1 MQKKII
7 QDVVPNTSRSIRNI
21 PVTRTHDTGRVRPH
35 VHAETHHH
43 THHHEEKEEEI
54 VEEEVPTLK
63 TIREVREEF
72 HSYEKKPRNYT
83 KFIIGGVAAI
93 ALFAGLLVAN
103 AFHKAVVEVT
113 PLTADQKIDFNINLK
128 KSALSNDLA
137 FDLISV
143 QKEGSSVVKSSGKQ
157 QVDKKATGTIVI
169 YNNFSTTAQ
178 RLIKNT
184 RFETPAGLIFR
195 INESVTVPGKK
206 GTVPGSVEVA
216 VFADDVG
223 EKYNVGLTDFTI
235 PGFKTSPKQYAGFF
249 ARSKTPLA
257 GGFSGIMKIV
267 SDTDKANAEEAIRKQ
282 LLVDILADAQ
292 TKVPEGFILYPELYT
307 INYTSLNQENLENDQ
322 VRIKQNGT
330 FTGVIIKKDD
340 LARYLANITLK
351 DYKGESIMIKNI
363 NELSALPANN
373 NFKLTTDSIT
383 IKLSGDA
390 HFVWA
395 VDAVALKQALLGKK
409 RADFFLVQKS
419 FPTLKKGAVSMY
431 PFWKSSFP
439 TNPEKIKIES
449 TE

>member
-21 PVTRTHDTGRVRPH
+21 PVTRTHSTSRTRPH
-35 VHAETHHH
+35 VHAETHV
-43 THHHEEKEEEI
+43 HEEKDEEI

-63 TIREVREEF
+63 TIREVRDEF
-72 HSYEKKPRNYT
+72 HSYETKPRSYT
-83 KFIIGGVAAI
+83 KLIIGGVVGI
-93 ALFAGLLVAN
+93 ALFAGLFIAN
-103 AFHKAVVEVT
+103 SLHKAVIEVT

-128 KSALSNDLA
+128 KNAPASELA
-137 FDLISV
+137 FDVVSV
-143 QKEGSSVVKSSGKQ
+143 QKEGSSVVKSTGKQ
-157 QVDKKATGTIVI
+157 QVDKKATGTIVV

-184 RFETPAGLIFR
+184 RFETPTGLIFR
-195 INESVTVPGKK
+195 INESITVPGKK

-267 SDTDKANAEEAIRKQ
+267 SDADKASAEEAIRKQ
-282 LLVDILADAQ
+282 LLADILVDAQ
-292 TKVPEGFILYPELYT
+292 TKVPEGYILFPELYT
-307 INYTSLNQENLENDQ
+307 INYTTLNQENLENDQ

-330 FTGVIIKKDD
+330 FSGVIIKKDD
-340 LARYLANITLK
+340 LARYLAGVTVK
-351 DYKGESIMIKNI
+351 DYKGEAISIKNI
-363 NELSALPANN
+363 AELSALPTNN
-373 NFKLTTDSIT
+373 NFKLTSDSIT
-383 IKLSGDA
+383 IKLAGDA

-395 VDAVALKQALLGKK
+395 VDGEALKQALLGKK

-419 FPTLKKGAVSMY
+419 FPTLKKGSVSMY

-439 TNPEKIKIES
+439 TNLSKIKIES